1 MSLRRAPFIRPPASR
16 PPRATLALPSLPR
29 TAQPA
34 RDGAVIGQKAREKK
48 PGLLHGAL
56 QDLA

>member
-1 MSLRRAPFIRPPASR
+1 MES
-16 PPRATLALPSLPR
+16 
-29 TAQPA
+29 
-34 RDGAVIGQKAREKK
+34 DGAVIGQKARKKK